1 MGWQGPR
8 WHKADLARLARYN
21 GGGREPPQM
30 TLPVETF
37 ELCGKLGDGVRK
49 AA

>member
-1 MGWQGPR
+1 MVVIS
-8 WHKADLARLARYN
+8 KARRMQSQLRLLRHERGLILDPAPN
-21 GGGREPPQM
+21 
-30 TLPVETF
+30 LP